1 MEWTIEGK
9 QGGISLRK
17 AKDIIGLAVIDL
29 ATGRKIGKVS
39 DLMFDSN
46 WQLRCILLETKTW
59 LTAPR
64 AIEIED
70 TVILGEDAVTVT
82 AAPVNKNCP
91 DLPDAFYLLADNK
104 LIGLPVLT
112 KNGQELGN
120 IEDVYIDEKLDKRI
134 IGFEISEGFL
144 SDVTEGRK
152 WLPFPSEAVLGEDA
166 VIVPVQ
172 SHQEVKPLTNQEIG

>member
-1 MEWTIEGK
+1 MV
-9 QGGISLRK
+9 LRK
-17 AKDIIGLAVIDL
+17 AKDVIGLAVINST
-29 ATGRKIGKVS
+29 TGRKIGKVS

-64 AIEIED
+64 AIEMD
-70 TVILGEDAVTVT
+70 KNVIIGEDAVTVT
-82 AAPVNKNCP
+82 DAPVNKNCP

-104 LIGLPVLT
+104 MIGLPVLT
-112 KNGQELGN
+112 RNGQELGL
-120 IEDVYIDEKLDKRI
+120 IEDVYMDENLDKRI

-152 WLPFPSEAVLGEDA
+152 WLPFPADAVLGEDA